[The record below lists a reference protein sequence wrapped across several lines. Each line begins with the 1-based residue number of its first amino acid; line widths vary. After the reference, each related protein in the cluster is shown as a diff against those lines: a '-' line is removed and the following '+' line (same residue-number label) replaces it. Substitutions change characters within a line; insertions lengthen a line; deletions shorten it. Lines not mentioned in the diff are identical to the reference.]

1 MERYGHGRL
10 VVKKQMNQKKVI
22 TKILKLVLF
31 ITLFL
36 ITVTI
41 AGCMEEQRGTVDL
54 AKINYSLYGPFEM
67 DIANQ

>member
-22 TKILKLVLF
+22 TKLLKLVLF

-41 AGCMEEQRGTVDL
+41 AGCMEERRGTVDL